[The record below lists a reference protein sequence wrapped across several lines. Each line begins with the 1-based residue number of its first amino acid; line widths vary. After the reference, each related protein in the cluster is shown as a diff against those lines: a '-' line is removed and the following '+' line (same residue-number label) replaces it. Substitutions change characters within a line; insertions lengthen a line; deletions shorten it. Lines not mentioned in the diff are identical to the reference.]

1 MDGDHRKAGVARSA
15 IPPRPANEGLVPRSP
30 GTVGPLHSDSD
41 GLERSARKVRL
52 GGESSDRGT
61 AYSRGGDRV
70 RSMDGIAR
78 GIRAAVSRTF
88 RGAFREDHRLVRAPE
103 KEVPRE
109 EGAGYTQGRGKWVVR
124 RCGAMRGLA
133 S

>member
-1 MDGDHRKAGVARSA
+1 MDGDHRKAGVAGSA

-41 GLERSARKVRL
+41 GLERSAREVRL

-70 RSMDGIAR
+70 RSMDRIAR
-78 GIRAAVSRTF
+78 VISRLAVL
-88 RGAFREDHRLVRAPE
+88 LVVDLLTPKLHE
-103 KEVPRE
+103 CKYVISTPRE
-109 EGAGYTQGRGKWVVR
+109 
-124 RCGAMRGLA
+124 M
-133 S
+133 